1 MSTDFFTS
9 QDNARKQTGRLV
21 LLFIFGVI
29 GTMIS
34 LWLVA
39 VVPLAFAGAKQRGGQ
54 PDWASAFGNWKL
66 LLGVVTVVGAVVGI
80 ATLVKLAQLSQG
92 GAKIAEML
100 GGRPI
105 DPATRDPKEREL
117 LNIVE
122 EMSIASGVPVP
133 PVYLL
138 DDHSVNAFAAGP
150 DPSRSVIGVTRG
162 CIDLL
167 SRDELQGVIAHEYS
181 HIFHGDTRINARTTA
196 VIAGIMAVGV
206 IGYIMFRFV
215 GPTLART
222 SGRGKNNPG
231 PALGFAIIVAGLLIW
246 AIGSIGMLFGRMI
259 QAAISRQREFLAD
272 ASAVQY
278 TRNPDGIG
286 GALTKIRD
294 HVATTRIESPAASE
308 LNHFFFCSSLN
319 TLFATHPP
327 IDDRIKR
334 IVGMGAMKVAVQESR
349 RTAIPAGNSPMP
361 RMSKSMGKS
370 TGKSTAMPVA
380 GFTDADSSS
389 GSSSS
394 SATLAGAG
402 TLDPAAISRARAWKN
417 ALPSDLAD
425 AAQTADG
432 ARALCYAIA
441 RRSAA
446 HEECDRIVANSDP
459 KAYALYGTIAVQI
472 AQLRPDMQIALAEL
486 AAPVLFRLGPQNYAS
501 FREILAQ
508 AIRSDSKTDLREWSL
523 LKCLERNVERRFAN
537 APARANGALM
547 NYESEARTVIAV
559 IASATHAEPVASSAY
574 ANAASTLNMRAT
586 EMPASSTRTL
596 DALSGAVKTLAT
608 LTFTDRQRLLE
619 ACATAA
625 AHDGRISVDEYLV
638 IRSVADAL
646 DVPMPALM

>member
-1 MSTDFFTS
+1 
-9 QDNARKQTGRLV
+9 
-21 LLFIFGVI
+21 
-29 GTMIS
+29 
-34 LWLVA
+34 
-39 VVPLAFAGAKQRGGQ
+39 
-54 PDWASAFGNWKL
+54 
-66 LLGVVTVVGAVVGI
+66 
-80 ATLVKLAQLSQG
+80 
-92 GAKIAEML
+92 
-100 GGRPI
+100 
-105 DPATRDPKEREL
+105 
-117 LNIVE
+117 
-122 EMSIASGVPVP
+122 
-133 PVYLL
+133 
-138 DDHSVNAFAAGP
+138 
-150 DPSRSVIGVTRG
+150 
-162 CIDLL
+162 
-167 SRDELQGVIAHEYS
+167 
-181 HIFHGDTRINARTTA
+181 
-196 VIAGIMAVGV
+196 
-206 IGYIMFRFV
+206 
-215 GPTLART
+215 
-222 SGRGKNNPG
+222 
-231 PALGFAIIVAGLLIW
+231 
-246 AIGSIGMLFGRMI
+246 
-259 QAAISRQREFLAD
+259 
-272 ASAVQY
+272 
-278 TRNPDGIG
+278 
-286 GALTKIRD
+286 
-294 HVATTRIESPAASE
+294 
-308 LNHFFFCSSLN
+308 
-319 TLFATHPP
+319 
-327 IDDRIKR
+327 
-334 IVGMGAMKVAVQESR
+334 MGAMKVAVQEAR

-361 RMSKSMGKS
+361 RMSKS
-370 TGKSTAMPVA
+370 TGKSTAPHASAMPVA
-380 GFTDADSSS
+380 GFTDAD
-389 GSSSS
+389 SS

-646 DVPMPALM
+646 DVPMPALI

>member
-1 MSTDFFTS
+1 
-9 QDNARKQTGRLV
+9 
-21 LLFIFGVI
+21 
-29 GTMIS
+29 
-34 LWLVA
+34 
-39 VVPLAFAGAKQRGGQ
+39 
-54 PDWASAFGNWKL
+54 
-66 LLGVVTVVGAVVGI
+66 
-80 ATLVKLAQLSQG
+80 
-92 GAKIAEML
+92 
-100 GGRPI
+100 
-105 DPATRDPKEREL
+105 
-117 LNIVE
+117 
-122 EMSIASGVPVP
+122 
-133 PVYLL
+133 
-138 DDHSVNAFAAGP
+138 
-150 DPSRSVIGVTRG
+150 
-162 CIDLL
+162 
-167 SRDELQGVIAHEYS
+167 
-181 HIFHGDTRINARTTA
+181 
-196 VIAGIMAVGV
+196 
-206 IGYIMFRFV
+206 
-215 GPTLART
+215 
-222 SGRGKNNPG
+222 
-231 PALGFAIIVAGLLIW
+231 
-246 AIGSIGMLFGRMI
+246 
-259 QAAISRQREFLAD
+259 
-272 ASAVQY
+272 
-278 TRNPDGIG
+278 
-286 GALTKIRD
+286 
-294 HVATTRIESPAASE
+294 
-308 LNHFFFCSSLN
+308 
-319 TLFATHPP
+319 
-327 IDDRIKR
+327 
-334 IVGMGAMKVAVQESR
+334 
-349 RTAIPAGNSPMP
+349 MP
-361 RMSKSMGKS
+361 RMGKS
-370 TGKSTAMPVA
+370 TGKSTGQSTAMPVA

-646 DVPMPALM
+646 DVPMPALI

>member
-1 MSTDFFTS
+1 
-9 QDNARKQTGRLV
+9 
-21 LLFIFGVI
+21 
-29 GTMIS
+29 
-34 LWLVA
+34 
-39 VVPLAFAGAKQRGGQ
+39 
-54 PDWASAFGNWKL
+54 
-66 LLGVVTVVGAVVGI
+66 VVTVVGAVVGI

-334 IVGMGAMKVAVQESR
+334 IVGMGAMKVAVQEAR

-361 RMSKSMGKS
+361 RMSKS
-370 TGKSTAMPVA
+370 TGKSTAPHASAMPVA
-380 GFTDADSSS
+380 GFTDAD
-389 GSSSS
+389 SS

-425 AAQTADG
+425 ATQTADG

-646 DVPMPALM
+646 DVPMPALI